1 MSRLLVA
8 LPAIGSLAAIAGAA
22 ASMLTRV
29 SQPGSAVFIP
39 IFFGGLALP
48 YLVTLALLT
57 RGDGRG
63 GICLAAGTAAIN
75 ALWSLPLAA
84 LFVLLSGFA
93 MGNRDQLHAAA
104 AVGFGALMQVA
115 LLAAAVAALR
125 QTRGDAPVAPLAPW
139 AWPTAILL
147 PLVFSGGSLAYLAAQ
162 VALSKQQIEQSMRNH
177 QTAQA
182 TLKALRACLEA
193 QREGGFPA
201 TLDACTAASAV
212 PSDRSGYRFEYL
224 PALPGKDGRVAA
236 YFLCGVTREFRV
248 EAFVVDS
255 SADGDPALRHV
266 DLKHEPACASIQGVE
281 RAIAWCAYSQ
291 AAREPLR
298 GYPRRLAD
306 IAQCVKAGRKLDQ
319 FGSDS
324 LSIGE
329 RTYAY
334 LAGDADA
341 NGRTSNFRIHRRWR
355 ADGMAPWI
363 DAALQTPPAKG
374 KSRREVLRE
383 STPALAAPETFE
395 PQCAAGEGAAC
406 YVAGQEW
413 QRKAYQSTSNPR
425 EPEPVP
431 MRQAALQA
439 FEKGC
444 ALGEPLACSALAGE
458 LERGK
463 DTATDVVRA
472 AQLYDKA
479 CAAGDGLGCHY
490 GAQLYEKG
498 RAAHSPS
505 LRQPRPPPD
514 VKPDLP
520 ADPPRAVELYSRA
533 CELDEHD
540 ACFSG
545 ARMLSEAQSVPRDVD
560 KATALLARACDAGQ
574 AQACSRAADLAP
586 GQALAF
592 RQRACAFG
600 LSSECRP

>member
-1 MSRLLVA
+1 
-8 LPAIGSLAAIAGAA
+8 
-22 ASMLTRV
+22 
-29 SQPGSAVFIP
+29 
-39 IFFGGLALP
+39 
-48 YLVTLALLT
+48 
-57 RGDGRG
+57 
-63 GICLAAGTAAIN
+63 
-75 ALWSLPLAA
+75 
-84 LFVLLSGFA
+84 
-93 MGNRDQLHAAA
+93 MGNRDQLHAVA
-104 AVGFGALMQVA
+104 AVAFGALMQVA

-125 QTRGDAPVAPLAPW
+125 QTRGNAPVAPW

-147 PLVFSGGSLAYLAAQ
+147 PLVLSGGSLAFLASQ

-177 QTAQA
+177 QVAQA

-193 QREGGFPA
+193 QREEGFPA
-201 TLDACTAASAV
+201 TLDACAAASAV
-212 PSDRSGYRFEYL
+212 PGDKSGYRFDYL
-224 PALPGKDGRVAA
+224 PALPSKDGRIPA
-236 YFLCGVTREFRV
+236 YFLCAVTREFRV

-255 SADGDPALRHV
+255 TTDPADLALRHV
-266 DLKHEPACASIQGVE
+266 DLKHEPTCASIQGVE

-291 AAREPLR
+291 AARDPLR

-319 FGSDS
+319 FASDS
-324 LSIGE
+324 LIIGE
-329 RTYAY
+329 RTYSY

-341 NGRTSNFRIHRRWR
+341 NGRTSDFRIHRRWR

-363 DAALQTPPAKG
+363 DAALQSPPAKG
-374 KSRREVLRE
+374 KSRLEVFRE

-395 PQCAAGEGAAC
+395 PRCAAGEGAAC
-406 YVAGQEW
+406 YVAGEEW
-413 QRKAYQSTSNPR
+413 QRKAYQTSGNQRER
-425 EPEPVP
+425 EPVA

-439 FEKGC
+439 YEKGC
-444 ALGEPLACSALAGE
+444 ELGEPLACSALAGE
-458 LERGK
+458 LERGN

-479 CAAGDGLGCHY
+479 CAAGDGYGCHK
-490 GAQLYEKG
+490 GAELYEKG

-520 ADPPRAVELYSRA
+520 ADPPRAVALYARA
-533 CELDEHD
+533 CELDELD
-540 ACFSG
+540 ACFMG
-545 ARMLSEAQSVPRDVD
+545 ARMLTEGQSVLRDVD
-560 KATALLARACDAGQ
+560 KATGLLARACDARL
-574 AQACSRAADLAP
+574 AQACSPAAELAP